1 MVMIKVG
8 FAFVSV
14 IAVVYA
20 CKCRKLPSKEA
31 FCNSDFVSH
40 IKVTA
45 VNKNGA
51 DSETPPQTVYTVT
64 HVSILKKPNGTQLP
78 NTISTSSSSASCGVT
93 LEIGKE
99 YLIAGSCE
107 DGSLHSGSC
116 GQISP
121 DEPEDSSFGIVMEWK
136 DVSKKFLDQLNKYKC

>member
-64 HVSILKKPNGTQLP
+64 HVSILK
-78 NTISTSSSSASCGVT
+78 
-93 LEIGKE
+93 IGKE

-121 DEPEDSSFGIVMEWK
+121 DKPEDSSFGVVMEWK